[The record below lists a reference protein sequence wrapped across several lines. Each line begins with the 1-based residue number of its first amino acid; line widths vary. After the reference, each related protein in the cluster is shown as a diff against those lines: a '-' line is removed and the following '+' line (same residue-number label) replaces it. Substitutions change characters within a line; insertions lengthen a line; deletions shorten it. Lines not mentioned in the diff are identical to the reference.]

1 MPLREGSSRTVV
13 SENIRTLVR
22 EGYPRRQALAIALS
36 NSRRRI
42 GMDPAYVG
50 CVPRL
55 SGVVGMVSEVGASHL
70 GAGWKRAVKDRQK
83 RLRRIELLNANVR
96 DDALHL
102 AAVSHKINELANVG
116 CGPRFAGIESLLV
129 GGPNLDAFGFEDET
143 DFADGTTPYELMGD
157 DETVDDEDE
166 ALMLLGGPADIV
178 GFSLNPAKALRSISR
193 AAKTVVR
200 KAKNT
205 AAAIPGVS
213 PAVKTLAKVMQNPV
227 VSTIYGPITVPGNLA
242 LGFAKNGPKGALDA
256 AKMELRNPVRR
267 AAVSALGTIFPPAAP
282 AAVALNASNVLLD
295 AYESK
300 DPVAAAKAAAQ
311 LASIAAGSQAGD
323 PHMKEIAS
331 VIDKVKTARNMIP
344 KSAAPVL
351 ANARALVCGA
361 KGEDSRGAWFKL
373 NIRREGNRLVATL
386 YSAAGGNAEVS
397 SFSVDVRP
405 FLRMASVMHARMHD
419 GDRLTK
425 AGQHAVLD
433 PAPSGTVSGM
443 LDSVRSIAE
452 KLGTAKLKS
461 IAAQKSNSIAQR
473 AGCKVEKPPAPV
485 SDAALAT
492 YAAARAGVEAVD
504 NLKRVQGAVAG
515 STAALRK
522 YSAVKKVL
530 MAMPPEKR
538 ALALKKPEVRKA
550 VIDGVAAKGTISTFV
565 SAGGPGKMAEIRQR
579 ALVAQA
585 AFKNVQAKA
594 RAGDPDAKKVAA
606 VVSVAARARA
616 DVQNSA
622 ARSKGGL
629 PGLVI
634 GPNGRLYRGRFNKRA
649 PNAGEGTSLIMTKQG
664 LQAGVFDSVSGGN
677 PLDIVAEDQM
687 PFELMD
693 VGGSATKVCCYGG

>member
-1 MPLREGSSRTVV
+1 
-13 SENIRTLVR
+13 
-22 EGYPRRQALAIALS
+22 
-36 NSRRRI
+36 
-42 GMDPAYVG
+42 MDPAYVG

-55 SGVVGMVSEVGASHL
+55 SGVVGASRSHRRARLRAAHQAVYRSKLRKIHALSRVSGNLSRFSAMASEVGMDPSY
-70 GAGWKRAVKDRQK
+70 
-83 RLRRIELLNANVR
+83 
-96 DDALHL
+96 
-102 AAVSHKINELANVG
+102 VG
-116 CGPRFAGIESLLV
+116 CGPRFSGLVPLLSGI

-143 DFADGTTPYELMGD
+143 DFADGTTPSELMDD
-157 DETVDDEDE
+157 DETMDDEDE

-193 AAKTVVR
+193 AAKTAVR
-200 KAKNT
+200 KVKNT
-205 AAAIPGVS
+205 AAAVPGVA
-213 PAVKTLAKVMQNPV
+213 PAVKTLAKVMQNPI

-300 DPVAAAKAAAQ
+300 DPVAAAKAAVQ
-311 LASIAAGSQAGD
+311 LASVAAGAQAGD

-344 KSAAPVL
+344 KSAEPIL

-373 NIRREGNRLVATL
+373 NVRRDGNRLVATL

-397 SFSVDVRP
+397 NFSVDVRP
-405 FLRMASVMHARMHD
+405 FLRMASALHRRMHD

-425 AGQHAVLD
+425 AGQHAALEGH
-433 PAPSGTVSGM
+433 PASVSGM
-443 LDSVRSIAE
+443 FDNLRKVAE
-452 KLGTAKLKS
+452 KLGTAKLRS
-461 IAAQKSNSIAQR
+461 MAAVKSNAIAQR
-473 AGCKVEKPPAPV
+473 AGCKVEKPPVPV

-515 STAALRK
+515 SSSALRK
-522 YSAVKKVL
+522 YSAVKRVL
-530 MAMPPEKR
+530 MALPPDKR
-538 ALALKKPEVRKA
+538 ALALRKPEVRKA

-565 SAGGPGKMAEIRQR
+565 SAGGPGKMAELREK

-664 LQAGVFDSVSGGN
+664 NQAGVFDSVSGVDDN
-677 PLDIVAEDQM
+677 PLDIVAEDQL
-687 PFELMD
+687 PFELSD
-693 VGGSATKVCCYGG
+693 GSEVGGAATKVCCYGG